1 MKVTVTPE
9 QIGLNT
15 DPIIR
20 GIATIR
26 MFVAAHNMVLPG
38 DRITGDELELLDDTA
53 NGMEEFLT
61 AYKKFVTAEERRK
74 T

>member
-26 MFVAAHNMVLPG
+26 MFVAAHNVVLPG
-38 DRITGDELELLDDTA
+38 DRITGEELELLDDTA
-53 NGMEEFLT
+53 NELEGFLT
-61 AYKKFVTAEERRK
+61 AYKRLLRGEERRI